1 MTPTR
6 FAALPETVLPASG
19 QGLTWAILGAVIL
32 SLLSLLG
39 LVIRAIV
46 TGRLVPRATLDDW
59 VSAYRTSEEARTEER
74 SQTEELL
81 SLARTTNQAIT
92 AIASRA
98 TL

>member
-1 MTPTR
+1 MTPTCL
-6 FAALPETVLPASG
+6 AALPETPLTTSGPA
-19 QGLTWAILGAVIL
+19 LAWTILGAVIL

-46 TGRLVPRATLDDW
+46 TGRLVPRSTLDDW

-81 SLARTTNQAIT
+81 SLARTTNQAIG
-92 AIASRA
+92 AIAAKA